1 MQFSILKANG
11 RNLARG
17 CAVLMVAGAAAGC
30 SSQVSRFNGV
40 DDVFTSSTN
49 NQRAIIGKQNAAQP
63 YPGDVSAAPLDG
75 SHTQSVARSSLE
87 PISAKPLPAV
97 AQSQPAPSL
106 APAAAPIRTVS
117 APAASHVDR
126 TVTGTVAPAAKPFKD
141 AQPDAPR
148 MAATGKQ
155 PHATEIVVRDGET
168 ISGLSRQYNVPA
180 DVIMK
185 VNGLG
190 PTKGLKTG
198 QKLVIPA
205 YAYSSKEP
213 ASQPK
218 VADAKTSNGTKHD
231 LPASAPEKV
240 AVLPQQPKLK
250 DGKSAAQV
258 DASAAAN
265 QPKTTKADSAATK
278 SAGVGGSYTVQQGDT
293 LSSIARKTGVG
304 VVALK
309 QANGMQDGLLKIGQ
323 TLKVPAGGSATV
335 ASAKPAAVDP
345 VTTATTPAK
354 SSATETL
361 ASYTPPKKDQKVIQQ
376 AEDDNA
382 VAPDATGIGKMRW
395 PVRGRVIAKFGAGQ
409 DGVDIAVPQGTPVK
423 AAENGVVIYAG
434 DGLKEFGNTVL
445 VRHEN
450 GLVTVYGHA
459 SSLEVQRGQKVK
471 RGQEIALSGMS
482 GTTDSP
488 KLHFEVRKN
497 SAPVDPSGYLE

>member
-1 MQFSILKANG
+1 MQFSVLKANG
-11 RNLARG
+11 RTLSRG
-17 CAVLMVAGAAAGC
+17 CAVLMLAGVAAGC
-30 SSQVSRFNGV
+30 SSQASRFNGV

-49 NQRAIIGKQNAAQP
+49 NQRAIIDKQSTAQP
-63 YPGDVSAAPLDG
+63 YPGDVAPAPIAAAPVDG
-75 SHTQSVARSSLE
+75 SHSQSVSRSSLE
-87 PISAKPLPAV
+87 PVTVQELPPP
-97 AQSQPAPSL
+97 SQPTAAPMRTASAPAL
-106 APAAAPIRTVS
+106 APAP
-117 APAASHVDR
+117 HVDR
-126 TVTGTVAPAAKPFKD
+126 TMTTGTVQPARPFKNAGESD
-141 AQPDAPR
+141 ATRPAV
-148 MAATGKQ
+148 AGT

-168 ISGLSRQYNVPA
+168 MSGIAQHYHVPA

-185 VNGLG
+185 VNGLSA
-190 PTKGLKTG
+190 TKGLKTG

-205 YAYSSKEP
+205 YAYSSKGTEP
-213 ASQPK
+213 KLADGKPAKSPK
-218 VADAKTSNGTKHD
+218 A
-231 LPASAPEKV
+231 PAPEKV

-250 DGKSAAQV
+250 DSKSAAQV

-265 QPKTTKADSAATK
+265 KPKTDKPASTAAAAP
-278 SAGVGGSYTVQQGDT
+278 SAGTYTVQSGDT
-293 LSSIARKTGVG
+293 MSSIARKTGVG

-309 QANGMQDGLLKIGQ
+309 QANGMKDGLLKIGQ
-323 TLKVPAGGSATV
+323 TLKVPAGGTATV
-335 ASAKPAAVDP
+335 AAAKPAKVDP
-345 VTTATTPAK
+345 VTTATTQPAAK
-354 SSATETL
+354 PTETL
-361 ASYTPPKKDQKVIQQ
+361 ATYTPPKKDAKVIQQ
-376 AEDDNA
+376 AEDDDA

-395 PVRGRVIAKFGAGQ
+395 PVRGRVISSFGGGK
-409 DGVDIAVPQGTPVK
+409 DGVDIAVPEGTPVK

-459 SSLEVQRGQKVK
+459 SSIEVQRGQKVK